1 MLARDENMRVGI
13 LLLLPGLAA
22 CAGIDPK
29 PVTGPHGRPA
39 YGMKCTGLGRSMEGC
54 HATAAELCPE
64 GYVVFSQM
72 SETVVVPLMDG
83 GKLSV
88 PERTIR
94 IECD

>member
-1 MLARDENMRVGI
+1 MRIG
-13 LLLLPGLAA
+13 LLFLLPLLAS
-22 CAGIDPK
+22 CAGINPK

-39 YGMKCTGLGRSMEGC
+39 YEMQCSGLGRTLEAC
-54 HATAAELCPE
+54 HAKAAELCPD
-64 GYVVFSQM
+64 GYTVFAQA

-88 PERTIR
+88 PERSIR

>member
-1 MLARDENMRVGI
+1 MRIGLLFLLSLLAS
-13 LLLLPGLAA
+13 
-22 CAGIDPK
+22 CAGINPK

-39 YGMKCTGLGRSMEGC
+39 YEMQCSGLGRTLEAC
-54 HATAAELCPE
+54 HAKAAELCRD
-64 GYVVFSQM
+64 GYTVFAQT

-88 PERTIR
+88 PERSIR

>member
-1 MLARDENMRVGI
+1 MRIG
-13 LLLLPGLAA
+13 LFFLLPLLAS
-22 CAGIDPK
+22 CAGINPK

-39 YGMKCTGLGRSMEGC
+39 YQMQCSGAGRTLEAC
-54 HATAAELCPE
+54 YAKAEELCPD
-64 GYVVFSQM
+64 GYHVFART

-88 PERTIR
+88 PERRIR